1 MPGLDHMACRRRV
14 CVCCGDVIKS
24 KEQCVLSQIEEERV
38 KLFAHAEFS
47 REVESY
53 PLGLDPNCKRH
64 LRRLSEAAGGRAQVV
79 SCKDLEN
86 KWKRFKL
93 ENLKMS
99 RAVPHDCTVCN
110 LVKTNPVLGSP
121 SQANTKKRSLSDEDQ
136 GKENKRMKS
145 ESVCKVCLQVTGRGI
160 PHKCT
165 ETARK
170 GNIVKLFSKEPLNGQ
185 GQVLSGCIKS
195 FVQDNNLEAGD
206 SMKLNGLHGGQKL
219 NVKAGVDEKSK
230 KPPTLLDESFYSTV
244 QKKLTISTAKVK
256 DLKYLLNKANA
267 KSVPYVRE
275 KLVDMGREM
284 EEFYD
289 VARIEMEEEK
299 SEVKQV
305 LVEKMKI
312 VNKQKVIT
320 IEKKEKKETVL
331 KKVMKDVD
339 YVKDPEKFV
348 NFIAEKRNID
358 KKDLV
363 VRTSLDGGG
372 GSFKVV
378 ANIFKMPEADEKP
391 EGKKGDLDTGANKLI
406 VLGLVENM
414 QERYENVRQLLE
426 LLQLN
431 KIKENFC
438 VMDLKVNKLYF
449 PFNTSIYF
457 ICCFSW

>member
-1 MPGLDHMACRRRV
+1 MT
-14 CVCCGDVIKS
+14 
-24 KEQCVLSQIEEERV
+24 
-38 KLFAHAEFS
+38 
-47 REVESY
+47 
-53 PLGLDPNCKRH
+53 
-64 LRRLSEAAGGRAQVV
+64 
-79 SCKDLEN
+79 
-86 KWKRFKL
+86 
-93 ENLKMS
+93 
-99 RAVPHDCTVCN
+99 RAV
-110 LVKTNPVLGSP
+110 KW
-121 SQANTKKRSLSDEDQ
+121 
-136 GKENKRMKS
+136 
-145 ESVCKVCLQVTGRGI
+145 
-160 PHKCT
+160 
-165 ETARK
+165 
-170 GNIVKLFSKEPLNGQ
+170 
-185 GQVLSGCIKS
+185 
-195 FVQDNNLEAGD
+195 
-206 SMKLNGLHGGQKL
+206 
-219 NVKAGVDEKSK
+219 
-230 KPPTLLDESFYSTV
+230 
-244 QKKLTISTAKVK
+244 
-256 DLKYLLNKANA
+256 
-267 KSVPYVRE
+267 
-275 KLVDMGREM
+275 
-284 EEFYD
+284 FYD

-457 ICCFSW
+457 YVTLSSVCCLSKKKVFRVLICSSVEKNVFVRP